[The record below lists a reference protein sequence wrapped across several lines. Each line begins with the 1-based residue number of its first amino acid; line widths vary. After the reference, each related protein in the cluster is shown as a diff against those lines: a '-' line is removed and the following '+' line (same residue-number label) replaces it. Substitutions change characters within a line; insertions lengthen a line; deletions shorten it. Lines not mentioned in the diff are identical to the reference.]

1 MPTSPK
7 LRKFVDDELQRS
19 DALIDRVLAG
29 TLALLRD
36 TRDAGL
42 ARSERERQFELV
54 EALQRQGNR
63 FQTRFVEA
71 LRDGVAREL
80 ASQDEAEVGM
90 SARPAGGLELMDES
104 RVEIDIEISRAM
116 QIIDSTAEWEL
127 RELQTFTST
136 LCGLHHVSADS
147 NPLRP
152 IVYATALWDASGTVT
167 PVQSDRATLLRLS
180 AGVAAGLLKSAWAAA
195 SSRLEAQGVE
205 PGIYKTVL
213 LAPGSVPGRSE
224 PAAGS
229 TMAARGTLASLI
241 DRMPANFSASGALPN
256 LPDLPAAGGDGR
268 VAELLSRLFALIQ
281 ADMLVPSTVRA
292 VLARLQVAAMR
303 VALQDPAMLESAE
316 HPVWRLMNRIAS
328 AGATYPLPG
337 DKRRAALLAFCEA
350 VAEEISRSQL
360 GDAMPFRRA
369 LARVDAFL
377 AEQLQWQLREA
388 DSSVTALQRAERREV
403 LEQLLAQ
410 RLTDQM
416 ATVRTTAPIRRFVTS
431 AWAKVL
437 AESMVRFGD
446 HAEPTPSYLKAV
458 DDLLWS
464 VQTPDHPQSRQRL
477 IALLPGLLQRLRSGM
492 EMIAM
497 PAAEQQGVLDEL
509 MAVHAEALRPGQR
522 TAPTALTAEQIVQRM
537 REEVIPD
544 TPVLRPFRD
553 SVIDLASMETV
564 PADFLATDIGAPED
578 AGPRIDG
585 LAPGERLR
593 LFLRGRWAPVQLL
606 WRSDKGL
613 FLLFASEQVGIT
625 HSITRRA
632 LERLDAAGLMK
643 PLEDRPLVQ
652 RSVDALVNQ
661 LSLPA

>member
-7 LRKFVDDELQRS
+7 LRRFVEDELQRS
-19 DALIDRVLAG
+19 GALIERVLAG
-29 TLALLRD
+29 VLALLRD
-36 TRDAGL
+36 PRDSGL
-42 ARSERERQFELV
+42 AKSERDRHFELV
-54 EALQRQGNR
+54 EALQQQAANY
-63 FQTRFVEA
+63 QSRFVEA
-71 LRDGVAREL
+71 LRAGASREL
-80 ASQDEAEVGM
+80 ASPTETDVGP
-90 SARPAGGLELMDES
+90 SARAATGLQLMDES
-104 RVEIDIEISRAM
+104 QVEIDIEISRAM
-116 QIIDSTAEWEL
+116 QIIDTTAEWEL

-136 LCGLHHVSADS
+136 LCGLQHVSAES

-152 IVYATALWDASGTVT
+152 IVYAAALWESSGAVSTV
-167 PVQSDRATLLRLS
+167 QADRAILLRLS

-213 LAPGSVPGRSE
+213 LAPGAVHGRSE
-224 PAAGS
+224 PAATAG
-229 TMAARGTLASLI
+229 GTLAALR
-241 DRMPANFSASGALPN
+241 DRMSAGWPSGA
-256 LPDLPAAGGDGR
+256 DLSGPAGVASVGGDGR

-303 VALQDPAMLESAE
+303 VALQDPAMLETAD
-316 HPVWRLMNRIAS
+316 HPVWRLMNHIAS
-328 AGATYPLPG
+328 AGASYPLPG

-350 VAEEISRSQL
+350 VAEEISRSQV

-369 LARVDAFL
+369 VVRVDAFL
-377 AEQLQWQLREA
+377 AEQMQWQLREA
-388 DSSVTALQRAERREV
+388 GGSVAALQRAERREV
-403 LEQLLAQ
+403 LEQVLSQ

-416 ATVRTTAPIRRFVTS
+416 ATVRTTPPIRRFVTS

-437 AESMVRFGD
+437 AESMVRFGEQ
-446 HAEPTPSYLKAV
+446 AEPTPSYLKAV

-477 IALLPGLLQRLRSGM
+477 IALLPGLLKRLRSGM
-492 EMIAM
+492 ELIAM
-497 PAAEQQGVLDEL
+497 ADAEQQAVLDEL
-509 MAVHAEALRPGQR
+509 MAVHAESLRPGQR
-522 TAPTALTAEQIVQRM
+522 AAPSVLTAEQIVQRM

-544 TPVLRPFRD
+544 APVLRPFRD

-564 PADFLATDIGAPED
+564 PADFLATDVGAPED
-578 AGPRIDG
+578 AGPRVDR
-585 LAPGERLR
+585 LVVGERLR
-593 LFLRGRWAPVQLL
+593 LFLHGRWAPVQLL

-613 FLLFASEQVGIT
+613 FLLFASEQAGVT

-643 PLEDRPLVQ
+643 PLEDLPLVQ

>member
-7 LRKFVDDELQRS
+7 LRRFVDDEIHRS
-19 DALIDRVLAG
+19 GALIERVLAG

-36 TRDAGL
+36 PRDTAL
-42 ARSERERQFELV
+42 ARSERERHFELV
-54 EALQRQGNR
+54 ESLLRQGAR
-63 FQTRFVEA
+63 FQSRFLEA
-71 LRDGVAREL
+71 LRDGVSREF
-80 ASQDEAEVGM
+80 ASQDETEPGTANR
-90 SARPAGGLELMDES
+90 ATGGLELMDES

-136 LCGLHHVSADS
+136 LCGLQHVSAES

-152 IVYATALWDASGTVT
+152 IVYATALWEATGAASPLQG
-167 PVQSDRATLLRLS
+167 DRAILLRLS

-205 PGIYKTVL
+205 PGIYRTVL
-213 LAPGSVPGRSE
+213 LAPGTVAGRSGE
-224 PAAGS
+224 PAATRPVG
-229 TMAARGTLASLI
+229 GTLASLM
-241 DRMPANFSASGALPN
+241 DRMPAALPASGAMPQLPG
-256 LPDLPAAGGDGR
+256 LSATGGDGR

-303 VALQDPAMLESAE
+303 VALQDPSMLESAD

-328 AGATYPLPG
+328 AGASYPLPG
-337 DKRRAALLAFCEA
+337 DKRRAALLSFCEA
-350 VAEEISRSQL
+350 VAEEISRSQV

-369 LARVDAFL
+369 VARVDAFL

-388 DSSVTALQRAERREV
+388 EPSVIALQRAERREV
-403 LEQLLAQ
+403 LEQLLSQ

-464 VQTPDHPQSRQRL
+464 LQTPDHPQSRQRL

-492 EMIAM
+492 ELIAM
-497 PAAEQQGVLDEL
+497 PTAEQQGVLDEL
-509 MAVHAEALRPGQR
+509 MSVHAEALRPGQR

-537 REEVIPD
+537 RDEVIPD
-544 TPVLRPFRD
+544 APVLRPFRD

-564 PADFLATDIGAPED
+564 PADFLATDVGAPED
-578 AGPRIDG
+578 SGPHVDG

-593 LFLRGRWAPVQLL
+593 LFLRGHWAPMQLL
-606 WRSDKGL
+606 WRSDTGL
-613 FLLFASEQVGIT
+613 FLLFASEQVGVT

-632 LERLDAAGLMK
+632 LEKLDAAGLMK

-652 RSVDALVNQ
+652 RNVDALVNQ
-661 LSLPA
+661 LSLPT

>member
-1 MPTSPK
+1 MPTPPK
-7 LRKFVDDELQRS
+7 LRRFVDDEIDRS
-19 DALIDRVLAG
+19 GTLIERVLAG

-36 TRDAGL
+36 PRDASL
-42 ARSERERQFELV
+42 ARSERERHFELV
-54 EALQRQGNR
+54 EALQQHGPR
-63 FQTRFVEA
+63 FQSRFLEA
-71 LRDGVAREL
+71 LREGVAREL
-80 ASQDEAEVGM
+80 ASQDEAGVAPA
-90 SARPAGGLELMDES
+90 ARAAGGLELMDES

-136 LCGLHHVSADS
+136 LCGLQHVSAES

-152 IVYATALWDASGTVT
+152 IVYATALWEACSTVSPT
-167 PVQSDRATLLRLS
+167 QANRAILLRLS
-180 AGVAAGLLKSAWAAA
+180 AGVVAGLLKTAWAAA

-213 LAPGSVPGRSE
+213 LAPGAVLGRSE
-224 PAAGS
+224 TVVAAPTG
-229 TMAARGTLASLI
+229 GTLASLI
-241 DRMPANFSASGALPN
+241 GRMPAALPAGDARPN
-256 LPDLPAAGGDGR
+256 LPVGGGDAR
-268 VAELLSRLFALIQ
+268 VAELLSRLFTLIQ
-281 ADMLVPSTVRA
+281 ADMLVPSPVRA

-303 VALQDPAMLESAE
+303 VALQDPSMLETVD

-328 AGATYPLPG
+328 AGASYPLPG

-350 VAEEISRSQL
+350 VAEEISRSQV
-360 GDAMPFRRA
+360 GDALPFRRA
-369 LARVDAFL
+369 AARVDAFL

-388 DSSVTALQRAERREV
+388 DANVAALQRAERREV
-403 LEQLLAQ
+403 LEQLLSQ
-410 RLTDQM
+410 RLADQM
-416 ATVRTTAPIRRFVTS
+416 VTVRTTAPIRRFVTS

-492 EMIAM
+492 ELIAM
-497 PAAEQQGVLDEL
+497 PLAEQQAVLDEL

-537 REEVIPD
+537 RDEVIPD
-544 TPVLRPFRD
+544 TPALRPFRD

-564 PADFLATDIGAPED
+564 PADFLATDVGAPED
-578 AGPRIDG
+578 AGPRVDS
-585 LAPGERLR
+585 LAAGERLR
-593 LFLRGRWAPVQLL
+593 LFLGGRWAPVQLL

-613 FLLFASEQVGIT
+613 FLLFASEQVGVT

-643 PLEDRPLVQ
+643 PLEDKPLVQ
-652 RSVDALVNQ
+652 RSVNALINQ

>member
-7 LRKFVDDELQRS
+7 LRKFVDDEIERS
-19 DALIDRVLAG
+19 GALIERVLAG

-36 TRDAGL
+36 PRDTGL
-42 ARSERERQFELV
+42 ARSERERHFELV
-54 EALQRQGNR
+54 EALQQQGAR
-63 FQTRFVEA
+63 FQSRFLDA
-71 LRDGVAREL
+71 LREGVAREL
-80 ASQDEAEVGM
+80 AAQDETDLGP
-90 SARPAGGLELMDES
+90 SARATGGLELMDES

-136 LCGLHHVSADS
+136 LCGLQHVSAES

-152 IVYATALWDASGTVT
+152 IVYATALWEGSGAVSS
-167 PVQSDRATLLRLS
+167 VQANRAILLRLS

-224 PAAGS
+224 PAAVVRVS
-229 TMAARGTLASLI
+229 GTLASLI
-241 DRMPANFSASGALPN
+241 DRMPAALPAVGALPH
-256 LPDLPAAGGDGR
+256 LPGLSAGGGDGR

-303 VALQDPAMLESAE
+303 VALQDPTMLESAD

-328 AGATYPLPG
+328 AGASYPLPG
-337 DKRRAALLAFCEA
+337 DKRRAAFLSFCEA
-350 VAEEISRSQL
+350 VAEEISRSQV

-369 LARVDAFL
+369 VARVDAFL
-377 AEQLQWQLREA
+377 SEQLQWQLREA
-388 DSSVTALQRAERREV
+388 GTSVVALQRAERREV
-403 LEQLLAQ
+403 LEQLLSQ

-416 ATVRTTAPIRRFVTS
+416 TTVRTTAPIRRFVTS

-492 EMIAM
+492 DLIAM
-497 PAAEQQGVLDEL
+497 PAAEQQGVLDDL

-522 TAPTALTAEQIVQRM
+522 AAPTALTAEQIVQRM

-544 TPVLRPFRD
+544 SPELRPFRD

-564 PADFLATDIGAPED
+564 PADFLATDVGAPED
-578 AGPRIDG
+578 AGPRVDG

-593 LFLRGRWAPVQLL
+593 LFLHGRWSPVQLL

-613 FLLFASEQVGIT
+613 FLLFASEQVGVT

-632 LERLDAAGLMK
+632 LERLDAAGLLK

-652 RSVDALVNQ
+652 RNVDALMNQ

>member
-7 LRKFVDDELQRS
+7 LRKFVDDEIERS
-19 DALIDRVLAG
+19 GALIERVLAG

-36 TRDAGL
+36 PRDTGL
-42 ARSERERQFELV
+42 ARSERERHFELV
-54 EALQRQGNR
+54 EALQQQGAR
-63 FQTRFVEA
+63 FQSRFLDA
-71 LRDGVAREL
+71 LREGVVREL
-80 ASQDEAEVGM
+80 AAQDETDLGP
-90 SARPAGGLELMDES
+90 SARATGGLELMDES

-136 LCGLHHVSADS
+136 LCGLQHVSAES

-152 IVYATALWDASGTVT
+152 IVYATALWEGSGAVSS
-167 PVQSDRATLLRLS
+167 VQANRAILLRLS

-224 PAAGS
+224 PAAVVRVS
-229 TMAARGTLASLI
+229 GTLASLI
-241 DRMPANFSASGALPN
+241 DRMPAALPAVGALPH
-256 LPDLPAAGGDGR
+256 LPGLSAGGGDGR

-303 VALQDPAMLESAE
+303 VALQDPTMLESAD

-328 AGATYPLPG
+328 AGASYPLPG
-337 DKRRAALLAFCEA
+337 DKRRAAFLSFCEA
-350 VAEEISRSQL
+350 VAEEISRSQV

-369 LARVDAFL
+369 VARVDAFL

-388 DSSVTALQRAERREV
+388 GTSVVALQRAERREV
-403 LEQLLAQ
+403 LEQLLSQ

-416 ATVRTTAPIRRFVTS
+416 TTVRTTAPIRRFVTS

-477 IALLPGLLQRLRSGM
+477 IAMLPGLLQRLRSGM
-492 EMIAM
+492 DLIAM
-497 PAAEQQGVLDEL
+497 PAAEQQGVLDDL

-522 TAPTALTAEQIVQRM
+522 AAPTALTAEQIVQRM

-544 TPVLRPFRD
+544 SPELRPFRD

-564 PADFLATDIGAPED
+564 PADFLATDVGAPED
-578 AGPRIDG
+578 AGPRVDG

-593 LFLRGRWAPVQLL
+593 LFLHGRWSPVQLL

-613 FLLFASEQVGIT
+613 FLLFASEQVGVT

-632 LERLDAAGLMK
+632 LERLDAAGLLK

-652 RSVDALVNQ
+652 RNVDALMNQ

>member
-7 LRKFVDDELQRS
+7 LRRFVEDEIERS
-19 DALIDRVLAG
+19 SALIERVLAG

-36 TRDAGL
+36 PRDSGL
-42 ARSERERQFELV
+42 ARSERERHFELV
-54 EALQRQGNR
+54 EALQHQGSR
-63 FQTRFVEA
+63 FQSRFLEA
-71 LRDGVAREL
+71 LREGVAREL
-80 ASQDEAEVGM
+80 ASQDETDA
-90 SARPAGGLELMDES
+90 SPTARAAGGLELMDES
-104 RVEIDIEISRAM
+104 RVEVDIEISRAM

-136 LCGLHHVSADS
+136 LCGLEHVSAES

-152 IVYATALWDASGTVT
+152 IVYATALWEASGAVS
-167 PVQSDRATLLRLS
+167 PVQANRAILLRLS

-224 PAAGS
+224 PAAVVRVSGS
-229 TMAARGTLASLI
+229 LTSLI
-241 DRMPANFSASGALPN
+241 DRMPAALPGGGALPA
-256 LPDLPAAGGDGR
+256 LSAGGGDGR

-303 VALQDPAMLESAE
+303 VALQDPSMLESAD

-328 AGATYPLPG
+328 AGASYPLPG
-337 DKRRAALLAFCEA
+337 DKRRAALLSFCEA
-350 VAEEISRSQL
+350 VAEEVSRSQV

-369 LARVDAFL
+369 AARVDAFL
-377 AEQLQWQLREA
+377 AEQMQWQLREA
-388 DSSVTALQRAERREV
+388 GTSVIALQRAERREV
-403 LEQLLAQ
+403 LEQLLSQ

-416 ATVRTTAPIRRFVTS
+416 TTVRTTAPIRRFVTS

-477 IALLPGLLQRLRSGM
+477 IGLLPGLLQRLRSGM
-492 EMIAM
+492 ELIAM

-522 TAPTALTAEQIVQRM
+522 AAPTALTAEQIVQRM
-537 REEVIPD
+537 REEVITD
-544 TPVLRPFRD
+544 TPALRPFRD

-564 PADFLATDIGAPED
+564 PADFLATDVGAPED

-593 LFLRGRWAPVQLL
+593 LFVHGRWSPVQLL

-652 RSVDALVNQ
+652 RSIDALVNQ

>member
-7 LRKFVDDELQRS
+7 LRKFVDDEIERS
-19 DALIDRVLAG
+19 GALIERVLAG

-36 TRDAGL
+36 PRDTGL
-42 ARSERERQFELV
+42 ARSERERHFELV
-54 EALQRQGNR
+54 EALQQQGAR
-63 FQTRFVEA
+63 FQSRFLDA
-71 LRDGVAREL
+71 LREGVAREL
-80 ASQDEAEVGM
+80 AAQDETDLGP
-90 SARPAGGLELMDES
+90 SARATGGLELMDES

-136 LCGLHHVSADS
+136 LCGLQHVSAES

-152 IVYATALWDASGTVT
+152 IVYATALWEGSGAVSS
-167 PVQSDRATLLRLS
+167 VQANRAILLRLS

-224 PAAGS
+224 PAAVVRVS
-229 TMAARGTLASLI
+229 GTLASLI
-241 DRMPANFSASGALPN
+241 DRMPAALPAVGALPH
-256 LPDLPAAGGDGR
+256 LPGLSAGGGDGR

-303 VALQDPAMLESAE
+303 VALQDPTMLESAD

-328 AGATYPLPG
+328 AGASYPLPG
-337 DKRRAALLAFCEA
+337 DKRRAAFLSFCEA
-350 VAEEISRSQL
+350 VAEEISRSQV

-369 LARVDAFL
+369 VARVDAFL
-377 AEQLQWQLREA
+377 SEQLQWQLREA
-388 DSSVTALQRAERREV
+388 GTSVVALQRAERREV
-403 LEQLLAQ
+403 LEQLLSQ

-416 ATVRTTAPIRRFVTS
+416 TTVRTTAPIRRFVTS

-477 IALLPGLLQRLRSGM
+477 IAMLPGLLQRLRSGM
-492 EMIAM
+492 DLIAM
-497 PAAEQQGVLDEL
+497 PAAEQQGVLDDL

-522 TAPTALTAEQIVQRM
+522 AAPTALTAEQIVQRM

-544 TPVLRPFRD
+544 SPELRPFRD

-564 PADFLATDIGAPED
+564 PADFLATDVGAPED
-578 AGPRIDG
+578 AGPRVDG

-593 LFLRGRWAPVQLL
+593 LFLHGRWSPVQLL

-613 FLLFASEQVGIT
+613 FLLFASEQVGVT

-632 LERLDAAGLMK
+632 LERLDAAGLLK

-652 RSVDALVNQ
+652 RNVDALMNQ

>member
-1 MPTSPK
+1 MPTSPR
-7 LRKFVDDELQRS
+7 LRKFIDDEIQRS
-19 DALIDRVLAG
+19 DALIERVLAG

-36 TRDAGL
+36 PRDTGL
-42 ARSERERQFELV
+42 ARSERERHFELV
-54 EALQRQGNR
+54 EALQKQGAR
-63 FQTRFVEA
+63 FQSRFVEA
-71 LRDGVAREL
+71 LREGVAREF
-80 ASQDEAEVGM
+80 ASQDEAEIGT
-90 SARPAGGLELMDES
+90 SARSTGGLELMDET

-136 LCGLHHVSADS
+136 LCGLQHVSAES

-152 IVYATALWDASGTVT
+152 IVYATALWDASGEVT
-167 PVQSDRATLLRLS
+167 AAQSDRAILLRLS

-213 LAPGSVPGRSE
+213 LAPGSAPGRSE
-224 PAAGS
+224 PVAAS
-229 TMAARGTLASLI
+229 ALAARGTLASLI
-241 DRMPANFSASGALPN
+241 DRMPAALPASGALPH
-256 LPDLPAAGGDGR
+256 LPGSPAAGGDGR
-268 VAELLSRLFALIQ
+268 VAELLSRLFTLIQ

-303 VALQDPAMLESAE
+303 VALQDPAMLETAE

-328 AGATYPLPG
+328 AGASYPLPG

-350 VAEEISRSQL
+350 VAEEISRSQV

-403 LEQLLAQ
+403 LEQLLVQ

-446 HAEPTPSYLKAV
+446 HAEPTQGYLKAV

-492 EMIAM
+492 DMIAM
-497 PAAEQQGVLDEL
+497 PAAEQQAVLDEL

-522 TAPTALTAEQIVQRM
+522 AAPTALTAEQIVQRM

-544 TPVLRPFRD
+544 TPALRPFRD

-578 AGPRIDG
+578 AGPRVDS

-606 WRSDKGL
+606 WRSDKAL
-613 FLLFASEQVGIT
+613 FLLFASEQVGLT